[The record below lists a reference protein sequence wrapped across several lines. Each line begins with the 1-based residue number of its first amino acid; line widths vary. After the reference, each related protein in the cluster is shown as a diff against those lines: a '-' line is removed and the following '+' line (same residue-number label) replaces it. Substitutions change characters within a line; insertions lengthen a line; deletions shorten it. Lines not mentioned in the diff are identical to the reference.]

1 MCVGAVLLLAVATK
15 YVGVLFVPSVLAI
28 LAWRARDVRGW
39 RVAAVRVAAAVSVAT
54 GGTLILL
61 KCGAWEAV
69 RGSTVERHIAGG
81 IARLVLAQ
89 QVATLGG
96 LVLALALLGL
106 LLSGRR
112 RLPIALVLLGAGL
125 LAPAY
130 HLYEDEPVSLQKHVA
145 FGLFFAAPLA
155 GYVVARLGGYGRGAV
170 VGRRWL
176 ASLAVCLVLFGWGL
190 RQAQALV
197 AEWPNSDAL
206 IQVLLTQVRPG
217 AGHILA
223 EEAEVPRYYLQNIVA
238 WWQWNH
244 LFWFDYTDAAG
255 RRLSGVAAYKAAI
268 AEGHSDLVILRYGP
282 NAATTHAIDGG
293 LRHGK
298 RYKLIARVPY
308 STVSGPGYYWI
319 WRKT

>member
-1 MCVGAVLLLAVATK
+1 V
-15 YVGVLFVPSVLAI
+15 
-28 LAWRARDVRGW
+28 
-39 RVAAVRVAAAVSVAT
+39 
-54 GGTLILL
+54 
-61 KCGAWEAV
+61 
-69 RGSTVERHIAGG
+69 
-81 IARLVLAQ
+81 
-89 QVATLGG
+89 
-96 LVLALALLGL
+96 
-106 LLSGRR
+106 
-112 RLPIALVLLGAGL
+112 

-155 GYVVARLGGYGRGAV
+155 GYVVARLGGYSRGAV

-255 RRLSGVAAYKAAI
+255 RHLSGVPAYKAAI
-268 AEGHSDLVILRYGP
+268 AEGYFALVILRYGP
-282 NAATTHAIDGG
+282 NAATAHAIDGG

-308 STVSGPGYYWI
+308 YTVYGLGYYWI
-319 WRKT
+319 WHKT

>member
-1 MCVGAVLLLAVATK
+1 MSVGAVLLLAVATK
-15 YVGVLFVPSVLAI
+15 YVGVLFVPGVLAI
-28 LAWRARDVRGW
+28 LAWRARAVHGW
-39 RVAAVRVAAAVSVAT
+39 RVALGRVTAAVSVAT
-54 GGTLILL
+54 GGTIIAF
-61 KCGAWEAV
+61 KFGAWEAV
-69 RGSTVERHIAGG
+69 RGSTVERHATGG

-112 RLPIALVLLGAGL
+112 RLPIALVLLGASV
-125 LAPAY
+125 LAPVY

-155 GYVVARLGGYGRGAV
+155 GYVVARLGGYGRGAA

-176 ASLAVCLVLFGWGL
+176 AALAVCLVLFGWGF
-190 RQAQALV
+190 RQAQSLV
-197 AEWPNSDAL
+197 AEWPNSAAL

-244 LFWFDYTDAAG
+244 LFWFDYTDGAG
-255 RRLSGVAAYKAAI
+255 RHLSGVAAYKAAI
-268 AEGHSDLVILRYGP
+268 ADGYFDLVILRYGP
-282 NAATTHAIDGG
+282 NAATAHAIDGG

-298 RYKLIARVPY
+298 RYKLIALVPY
-308 STVSGPGYYWI
+308 STVYGPGCYWI
-319 WRKT
+319 WHKT